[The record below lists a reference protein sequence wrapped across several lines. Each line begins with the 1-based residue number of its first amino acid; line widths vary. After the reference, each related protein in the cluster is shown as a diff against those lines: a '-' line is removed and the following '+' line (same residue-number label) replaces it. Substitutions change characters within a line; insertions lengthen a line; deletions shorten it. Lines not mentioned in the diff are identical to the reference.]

1 MRYDKSFAYFRPH
14 FDWYRF
20 EHGVGY
26 VPTEKAPEEARKA
39 MDKYNSYTY
48 PEWYNKNKNDEK

>member
-1 MRYDKSFAYFRPH
+1 MRYDKNFVVFAKDA
-14 FDWYRF
+14 DWSVF
-20 EHGVGY
+20 VKGIGY

>member
-1 MRYDKSFAYFRPH
+1 MIFAKDA
-14 FDWYRF
+14 DWSVF
-20 EHGVGY
+20 VKGVGY

-48 PEWYNKNKNDEK
+48 PDWYNKNKNDKK